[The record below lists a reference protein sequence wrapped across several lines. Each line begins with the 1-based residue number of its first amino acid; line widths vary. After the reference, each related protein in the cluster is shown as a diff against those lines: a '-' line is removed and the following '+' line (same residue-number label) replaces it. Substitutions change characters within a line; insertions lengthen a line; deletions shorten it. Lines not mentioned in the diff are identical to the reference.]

1 MKRILSLFMC
11 LMLCVSIL
19 PAPAMAARDTSFEET
34 LAVDLKELGLFKGVT
49 DTNFALGR
57 APTRT
62 EALIMLIRV
71 LGQEEEA
78 LNGTWSHPFTD
89 VAAWADNYVGY
100 AYETGLT
107 TGVDA
112 TRFGLGNATA
122 QMYLTFV
129 LRALGYSDQG
139 GLDFTYSDP
148 YTLAGQVG
156 ILPDGVDLNNFWRAD
171 VVLVSYAALP
181 VCLKDSDQTLAEKLI
196 QDGAFTQAQ
205 YDACYAPDALENQG
219 SFVPSTF
226 SVHFIDVGQA
236 DAALVECDGE
246 YMLIDGGN
254 KADSSRIYSV
264 LQSAG
269 VDRLSIVVGTHPHE
283 DHIGGLPGAYSYT
296 SADLTLCPVTSYNS
310 DAFRDFASYAAR
322 KGGGITVPSVGDTYS
337 LGSADVTILGVNGA
351 DDPNNTSIVLKI
363 QYGQTS
369 FLFTGDAEREA
380 EQVILASG
388 MDLSATVLKVGH
400 HGSSTSTTYPFLRE
414 VMPDYAVISV
424 GDGNSYEHPDG
435 DTLSRLRD
443 AGAKVFRTDLQGDV
457 YAVSDGWT
465 VTFST
470 DRYASQTDILTPP
483 VSNSGNG
490 NGNGNGNGSGNGSGN
505 AGQTDP
511 VGMTYILNT
520 NSKKFH
526 EPDCGS
532 AAKISAANK
541 GTFTGTRDQLI
552 AMGYSPC
559 GNCDP
564 RK

>member
-1 MKRILSLFMC
+1 M
-11 LMLCVSIL
+11 
-19 PAPAMAARDTSFEET
+19 
-34 LAVDLKELGLFKGVT
+34 
-49 DTNFALGR
+49 
-57 APTRT
+57 
-62 EALIMLIRV
+62 
-71 LGQEEEA
+71 
-78 LNGTWSHPFTD
+78 
-89 VAAWADNYVGY
+89 
-100 AYETGLT
+100 
-107 TGVDA
+107 
-112 TRFGLGNATA
+112 
-122 QMYLTFV
+122 
-129 LRALGYSDQG
+129 
-139 GLDFTYSDP
+139 
-148 YTLAGQVG
+148 
-156 ILPDGVDLNNFWRAD
+156 
-171 VVLVSYAALP
+171 
-181 VCLKDSDQTLAEKLI
+181 
-196 QDGAFTQAQ
+196 
-205 YDACYAPDALENQG
+205 
-219 SFVPSTF
+219 
-226 SVHFIDVGQA
+226 
-236 DAALVECDGE
+236 
-246 YMLIDGGN
+246 
-254 KADSSRIYSV
+254 
-264 LQSAG
+264 
-269 VDRLSIVVGTHPHE
+269 
-283 DHIGGLPGAYSYT
+283 
-296 SADLTLCPVTSYNS
+296 TSYNS

-388 MDLSATVLKVGH
+388 MDLSATVLKAGH
-400 HGSSTSTTYPFLRE
+400 HGSNTSSTYPFLRE

-443 AGAKVFRTDLQGDV
+443 VGARVFRTDLQGDI

-470 DRYASQTDILTPP
+470 DKYASQTDILTPP